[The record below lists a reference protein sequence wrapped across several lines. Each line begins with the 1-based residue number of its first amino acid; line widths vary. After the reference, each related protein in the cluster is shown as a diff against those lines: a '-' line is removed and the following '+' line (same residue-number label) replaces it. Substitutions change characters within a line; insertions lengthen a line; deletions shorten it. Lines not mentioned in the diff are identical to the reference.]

1 MSTKTK
7 NQELQLF
14 IILSSVFIASLVSC
28 NLIFQKFFSINI
40 WLPFI
45 GDYTFEQ
52 SVGLLA
58 YPVTFL
64 VTDIISEIYGRK
76 RANQVVASGLIASL
90 FMLLLVMVS
99 DSIQSAPFGTGN
111 IFAYPPSSPDMIEE
125 IKVKEDFI
133 MNLSNKE
140 DCEAGGYYWQSSSV
154 PTEPEYCSGFKK
166 DNTFSIV
173 FGLSS
178 AAVFASMVAYLF
190 AQFIDVRL
198 FHFWK
203 SLTKGKH
210 LWLRNNAST
219 VYSQCIDTLL
229 VLFLLCYFNV
239 IPWEKFGPYF
249 INGFLF
255 KIFFAAFDTPFF
267 YLFSNILKKKFGL
280 KLNEEV
286 SF

>member
-1 MSTKTK
+1 MSTKPK
-7 NQELQLF
+7 NTQLQLF

-28 NLIFQKFFSINI
+28 NLIFQKFFSIDI
-40 WLPFI
+40 WIPFI

-64 VTDIISEIYGRK
+64 VTDIISEIYGQK
-76 RANQVVASGLIASL
+76 RANQVVASGLIASI
-90 FMLLLVMVS
+90 FMLVLVTIS
-99 DSIQSAPFGTGN
+99 DLIPSAAFGTGN
-111 IFAYPPSSPDMIEE
+111 IFAYNSATQTEE
-125 IKVKEDFI
+125 NIFH
-133 MNLSNKE
+133 
-140 DCEAGGYYWQSSSV
+140 
-154 PTEPEYCSGFKK
+154 
-166 DNTFSIV
+166 IV

-203 SLTKGKH
+203 NLTKGKH

-219 VYSQCIDTLL
+219 ILSQCVDTFL

-267 YLFSNILKKKFGL
+267 YLFSYILKKKFGL
-280 KLNEEV
+280 KLNEEA
-286 SF
+286 SL

>member
-1 MSTKTK
+1 MSTKPK
-7 NQELQLF
+7 NTQLQLF

-28 NLIFQKFFSINI
+28 NLIFQKFFSIDI
-40 WLPFI
+40 WIPFI

-64 VTDIISEIYGRK
+64 VTDIISEIYGQK
-76 RANQVVASGLIASL
+76 RANQVVTSGLIASI
-90 FMLLLVMVS
+90 FMLVLVTIS
-99 DSIQSAPFGTGN
+99 DLIPSAGFGTGN
-111 IFAYPPSSPDMIEE
+111 IFAYNSATQT
-125 IKVKEDFI
+125 KENIFH
-133 MNLSNKE
+133 
-140 DCEAGGYYWQSSSV
+140 
-154 PTEPEYCSGFKK
+154 
-166 DNTFSIV
+166 IV

-203 SLTKGKH
+203 NLTKGKH

-219 VYSQCIDTLL
+219 ILSQCVDTFL

-239 IPWEKFGPYF
+239 IPWGKFGPYF

-267 YLFSNILKKKFGL
+267 YLFSYILKKKFGL
-280 KLNEEV
+280 KLNEEA
-286 SF
+286 SL